1 VAQFDVDAI
10 NVESLRQRTSVKWRT
25 FDPDVLPAWVAEMD
39 FPLAA
44 EVAAALHA
52 AIDRSDTGY
61 RSLDGLA
68 ESLVRFADDS
78 WSWQF
83 SRDDVFC
90 APDVLSAIAHSLSVL
105 TRPGEAVVINPP
117 VYHPFFPVVREV
129 VGRGLVEVPMARADD
144 GSYGWDLPALEQAFA
159 RPEVTAYL
167 LSSPHNPTGS
177 VPSRE
182 TLEAISLMA
191 STHGVSVVADEIHA
205 SLVLPGA
212 VHVPYLSVAT
222 PEASAVSVLS
232 ASKAWNLPGLKC
244 AQAVASPA
252 IATRITATL
261 PMSVSFGI
269 GHLGVLAT
277 MAAYRDGAPWLGEV
291 IAILDGNRRLLGDL
305 LAEHLPRV
313 RYTAPAA
320 TYLAWLD
327 LRDYGLGDDPAE
339 ALLARGR
346 VALSDGPSFGTQGRG
361 FARLNFATSPA
372 ILREIVERM
381 ATVVQ

>member
-1 VAQFDVDAI
+1 MAQFDVDAI

-78 WSWQF
+78 WSWR
-83 SRDDVFC
+83 SRATTCFLRPRRPQRDR
-90 APDVLSAIAHSLSVL
+90 ALALGPDAAGRGRS
-105 TRPGEAVVINPP
+105 INPP

-159 RPEVTAYL
+159 PTRGHGLPHVE
-167 LSSPHNPTGS
+167 SPQSDRLGTQPGD
-177 VPSRE
+177 V
-182 TLEAISLMA
+182 EAISLMA

-327 LRDYGLGDDPAE
+327 LRDYGLGDDLE
-339 ALLARGR
+339 ALLARGPGGAER
-346 VALSDGPSFGTQGRG
+346 RPEFRHAGPWP
-361 FARLNFATSPA
+361 ARLNFATSPA